1 MRVGSTN
8 RHADAELIEEL
19 RRFSRCEGFDEQ
31 LLPGLSSGAIDFR
44 RATSESFAPF
54 RELRRRDL
62 ETLRLVGDHQGQTVP
77 TVGGMILFGHDR
89 ERHFPDSW
97 IQAGRFAGSDRSRIL
112 NRIEI
117 HAFLVQAVE
126 EAIAFVQKHS
136 WHGATIGAVRR
147 TDRWSL
153 PPEAV
158 REALINAVVHTP
170 TIPSGVH

>member
-1 MRVGSTN
+1 VGSTN

-19 RRFSRCEGFDEQ
+19 RRFSRFEGFDEQ
-31 LLPGLSSGAIDFR
+31 LLPGLSSEAIDF

-62 ETLRLVGDHQGQTVP
+62 ETLHLVGDHQGQTVP
-77 TVGGMILFGHDR
+77 TVGGMILLGHDR
-89 ERHFPDSW
+89 ERHFPDSC

-112 NRIEI
+112 DRIEI

-136 WHGATIGAVRR
+136 WHGATIGVVRR

-158 REALINAVVHTP
+158 REALINAVVHTDY
-170 TIPSGVH
+170 S